1 VKVLVIPEDQEI
13 DRYILKPVI
22 EAMFADL
29 EVPARVDVLPEPRLR
44 GTSDALDE
52 GVVRDIVSDNPMID
66 LFLLVIDRDCNRENN
81 VQRAAARVNEHADRM
96 VGCLA
101 EQELEVWMLALYKD
115 RLDAPFSEVRAECD
129 PKERWAEPLLKEL
142 GTDGPGRGRRRA
154 MRELSGKWRSLRD
167 TCTELR
173 DLQDQVRAWVARR
186 GEA

>member
-29 EVPARVDVLPEPRLR
+29 EIPARVDVLPEPRLR
-44 GTSDALDE
+44 GTSDALNE
-52 GVVRDIVSDNPMID
+52 TIVRDIVAANPMIE
-66 LFLLVIDRDCNRENN
+66 LFLLVVDRDCNRDNN
-81 VQRAAARVNEHADRM
+81 VHRAAARVSEHAGQM
-96 VGCLA
+96 IACLA

-115 RLDAPFSEVRAECD
+115 QLDASFSEIRAECD

-154 MRELSGKWRSLRD
+154 MRALSGKWRSLRD

-173 DLQDQVRAWVARR
+173 DLQERVRAWVAGRS
-186 GEA
+186 

>member
-1 VKVLVIPEDQEI
+1 MKVLVIPEDQEI

-22 EAMFADL
+22 EAMFSDL
-29 EVPARVDVLPEPRLR
+29 EISARVEVLPEPRLR

-52 GVVRDIVSDNPMID
+52 GIVRDIVTGNPMID

-81 VQRAAARVNEHADRM
+81 VPKAAARVSEYEGQMIA
-96 VGCLA
+96 CLA
-101 EQELEVWMLALYKD
+101 EQEIEVWMLALYKD
-115 RLDAPFSEVRAECD
+115 RLGATFSEVRAECD

-154 MRELSGKWRSLRD
+154 MRALSGKWRSLRD

-173 DLQDQVRAWVARR
+173 DLQERVRAWVERR
-186 GEA
+186 KQ